1 MVIIFTN
8 SLLIIVILIK
18 NGKIKS
24 GSTYMN
30 ISIVIGK
37 NIKKLM
43 DNEDLSLRKLSESI
57 GVSHPTLK
65 KYVDGS
71 QPIDSEKLMAIANY
85 FGKPFDYFFK
95 PKSEQISF
103 LFRADRP
110 MESVDGVDISMLEN
124 SLYSFNDVFGESQ
137 YTYVPPKY
145 QVTKEQKDIDHYI
158 AKIALEQRRLMGI
171 ENVVP
176 NNYYKVLEDIGVHI
190 IVKDFGENN
199 FYAASSLSNKY
210 GSYIF
215 INDTES
221 VSEERKIFSLIH
233 EYAHLLFHSNEYG
246 NPKQSI
252 YKSGRS
258 DFNEKVAN
266 KFAGYFLMPKH
277 LVEMYI
283 NSAAR
288 IDIYEMKKYFQVS
301 VQTVYFMLH
310 KYNHI
315 STKEHQD
322 FRKKLNIYNF
332 VDREPSPLPKIDIK
346 DKNGKLFK
354 KIKDL
359 YVREEISASK
369 ISELLG
375 IDTITTRK
383 MLQEWRNLD
392 ERILPLK

>member
-1 MVIIFTN
+1 
-8 SLLIIVILIK
+8 
-18 NGKIKS
+18 
-24 GSTYMN
+24 MN
-30 ISIVIGK
+30 ISKVIGK

-57 GVSHPTLK
+57 GISHPTLK

-95 PKSEQISF
+95 PESEQISF

-110 MESVDGVDISMLEN
+110 MESVDSVDISVLEN
-124 SLYSFNDVFGESQ
+124 SLYSFNDVFGEAQ

-176 NNYYKVLEDIGVHI
+176 HNYYKVLEDIGVHI
-190 IVKDFGENN
+190 IAKDFGENN

-215 INDTES
+215 VNDTES

-233 EYAHLLFHSNEYG
+233 EYAHLLFHSSEYG

-277 LVEMYI
+277 LVEMYL
-283 NSAAR
+283 NSAER

-301 VQTVYFMLH
+301 LQTIYHVLH
-310 KYNHI
+310 QYGYITAARYKKFWMGINAQKV
-315 STKEHQD
+315 KE
-322 FRKKLNIYNF
+322 F
-332 VDREPSPLPKIDIK
+332 EPNPLPKIDIK
-346 DKNGKLFK
+346 NKNSKLFK
-354 KIKDL
+354 KIKEL

-383 MLQEWRNLD
+383 MLQAWRNLD

>member
-1 MVIIFTN
+1 MVKFNKGWTN
-8 SLLIIVILIK
+8 
-18 NGKIKS
+18 
-24 GSTYMN
+24 MN
-30 ISIVIGK
+30 ISKVIGK

-57 GVSHPTLK
+57 GISHPTLK

-95 PKSEQISF
+95 PESEQISF

-110 MESVDGVDISMLEN
+110 MESVDSVDISVLEN
-124 SLYSFNDVFGESQ
+124 SLYSFNDVFGEAQ

-176 NNYYKVLEDIGVHI
+176 HNYYKVLEDIGVHI
-190 IVKDFGENN
+190 IAKDFGENN

-215 INDTES
+215 VNDTES

-233 EYAHLLFHSNEYG
+233 EYAHLLFHSSEYG

-266 KFAGYFLMPKH
+266 KFAGYFLMPKY
-277 LVEMYI
+277 LVEMYL
-283 NSAAR
+283 NSAER

-301 VQTVYFMLH
+301 LQTIYHVLH
-310 KYNHI
+310 QYGYITAARYKKFWMGINAQKV
-315 STKEHQD
+315 KE
-322 FRKKLNIYNF
+322 F
-332 VDREPSPLPKIDIK
+332 EPNPLPKIDIK
-346 DKNGKLFK
+346 NKNSKLFK
-354 KIKDL
+354 KIKEL

-383 MLQEWRNLD
+383 MLQAWRNLD